1 VTSPRDFPRR
11 KLNDTPWGIGIVG
24 GGDISGRYASCIKAS
39 PRLVLRG
46 LSAKDEDTRALV
58 VDPIIDI
65 VVNLTPP
72 LAHEAVSRLAL
83 QAGKHVYSE
92 KPLAHDLTQARSLM
106 KLASQRGL
114 VLACA
119 PATFLGNAQQSVRQL
134 LDAEALGTII
144 GARGILMYPGP
155 DKWHHNPAPLFG
167 PAAGP
172 LFDMGIYH
180 LAALAALFGPIESV
194 TAFASQ
200 SANSRI
206 VAKGPKAGERFS
218 VSVPT
223 HVCTL
228 LKFVNGQIA
237 DLVFSFDGVGSA
249 APALEIYGTKGS
261 LCLPPPSQ
269 FDGTIKQ
276 ALSYDAWSELVP
288 LRDEWDDSLWIAG
301 IYALVD
307 HLEGFDTPWPDA
319 EFALHCL
326 EAMVKI
332 EASTNLGETL
342 HLETS
347 CQRPQP
353 LTQETIRRWK
363 HPDQRAA

>member
-1 VTSPRDFPRR
+1 MTSPRDFPRR
-11 KLNDTPWGIGIVG
+11 KQNDTPWGVGIVG

-39 PRLVLRG
+39 PRLSLSG
-46 LSAKDEDTRALV
+46 LSRSDGDTSALV
-58 VDPIIDI
+58 IDPSTDIIL
-65 VVNLTPP
+65 NLTPP

-83 QAGKHVYSE
+83 HAGKHVYSE

-106 KLASQRGL
+106 KLAAERGL

-134 LDAEALGTII
+134 LDAEALGTVI

-167 PAAGP
+167 TAAGP

-180 LAALAALFGPIESV
+180 LATLVALFGPIESL
-194 TAFASQ
+194 TALGSQ
-200 SANSRI
+200 SCNSRI
-206 VAKGPKAGERFS
+206 VVKGPKAGQRFG

-228 LKFVNGQIA
+228 LKFVDGQIA

-249 APALEIYGTKGS
+249 APALEIYGTNGS
-261 LCLPPPSQ
+261 LSLPPPGLFSGKIQ
-269 FDGTIKQ
+269 Q
-276 ALSYDAWSELVP
+276 ALRYGTWSELETSCE
-288 LRDEWDDSLWIAG
+288 EWDDSLWIAG
-301 IYALVD
+301 LYALVD
-307 HLEGFDTPWPDA
+307 HLEGYDTPWPNA

-332 EASTNLGETL
+332 EASTKLGETL

-363 HPDQRAA
+363 HPDQRAE

>member
-1 VTSPRDFPRR
+1 
-11 KLNDTPWGIGIVG
+11 
-24 GGDISGRYASCIKAS
+24 
-39 PRLVLRG
+39 LVIRG

-58 VDPIIDI
+58 VDPSIDI

-106 KLASQRGL
+106 KLAAERGL

-119 PATFLGNAQQSVRQL
+119 PATFLGPAQQGVWQL
-134 LDAEALGTII
+134 LDAESMGTVI

-180 LAALAALFGPIESV
+180 LAALVALFGPIESV
-194 TAFASQ
+194 TALGSQ

-206 VAKGPKAGERFS
+206 VAKGPKAGERFG

-228 LKFVNGQIA
+228 LK
-237 DLVFSFDGVGSA
+237 S
-249 APALEIYGTKGS
+249 
-261 LCLPPPSQ
+261 PSQ
-269 FDGTIKQ
+269 FNGTIKQ

-288 LRDEWDDSLWIAG
+288 LRDERDDSLWIAG

-307 HLEGFDTPWPDA
+307 HLEGFDTPWPDV

-332 EASTNLGETL
+332 EASTKLGETL

-353 LTQETIRRWK
+353 LTQETIGRWK